1 MRYVVQ
7 GTLSQLNSR
16 MYVSVRAVDAAL
28 IAVQTQI
35 EGSAMLNH
43 GLVERRQ
50 EHVGGIL
57 LVAQRNHQQAMLL
70 AGVATHYCGTMISAC
85 LICAQHLLG
94 ERLLEVYH
102 EVLIK
107 L

>member
-1 MRYVVQ
+1 MISLKTKHELEIMRQ
-7 GTLSQLNSR
+7 AGR
-16 MYVSVRAVDAAL
+16 ICA
-28 IAVQTQI
+28 
-35 EGSAMLNH
+35 
-43 GLVERRQ
+43 
-50 EHVGGIL
+50 
-57 LVAQRNHQQAMLL
+57 QAMQL